1 MGCWCLPSKRASD
14 KLDTNSLKPTNQTN
28 SRGLSYE
35 RVLVNILKVYSDA
48 GNLLLVINCADWEE
62 QYYKSKLDA
71 KYVHEVANT
80 ATER

>member
-1 MGCWCLPSKRASD
+1 MRTGNKVPQK
-14 KLDTNSLKPTNQTN
+14 SLHNLYPFI

-35 RVLVNILKVYSDA
+35 RVLLNLLKVYSDA
-48 GNLLLVINCADWEE
+48 GNLLLVINSSDCEE
-62 QYYKSKLDA
+62 QYYKSQLDS

>member
-1 MGCWCLPSKRASD
+1 MGTAVPQKSLSNLCPSI
-14 KLDTNSLKPTNQTN
+14 

-35 RVLVNILKVYSDA
+35 RVLLNLLKVYSDA
-48 GNLLLVINCADWEE
+48 GNLLLVINSSDCEE
-62 QYYKSKLDA
+62 QYYKSQLDS